1 MNWLWQ
7 SGLSALAFGTA
18 YSFVYYSVSLHKV
31 SSIAF
36 NSVVKCVGLVIMLA
50 TLIWQCN
57 YGSDASRL
65 TRELRRG
72 ASDWRLIAGM
82 SIISLMWFTAEILFY
97 KGQSLA
103 PNPANA
109 TAIWNLSPVPVF
121 LMSVL
126 FYKSNLDLRQWIG
139 LGVLTLSIYLINIH
153 FVVLYQS
160 IFAFLC
166 RKLLAFFYY
175 PF

>member
-7 SGLSALAFGTA
+7 SGLSALAFGLA

-31 SSIAF
+31 PSIAF
-36 NSVVKCVGLVIMLA
+36 NSAVKCVGLVIMMV
-50 TLIWQCN
+50 TVIWKCN

-65 TRELRRG
+65 TREIRRG

-82 SIISLMWFTAEILFY
+82 SIISLMWFAAEILFY
-97 KGQSLA
+97 EGQALA

-109 TAIWNLSPVPVF
+109 AAIWNLSPVPVF

-126 FYKSNLDLRQWIG
+126 FYKNNLGSRQWIG
-139 LGVLTLSIYLINIH
+139 LGVLTVSIYLINM
-153 FVVLYQS
+153 
-160 IFAFLC
+160 
-166 RKLLAFFYY
+166 
-175 PF
+175 